1 VSRKGT
7 AAGREE
13 GHSSRERKGTAARVR
28 GRVQQQGEKGYSSR
42 ERGTAARVRGRVQQ
56 QGEKG
61 YSSSGEQEG
70 HSSRERRGTAA
81 RVRGPTKI
89 KAAFGNVHYR

>member
-1 VSRKGT
+1 MRGRVQQQGVKGYSSS
-7 AAGREE
+7 GEQE
-13 GHSSRERKGTAARVR
+13 GHSSRERK
-28 GRVQQQGEKGYSSR
+28 
-42 ERGTAARVRGRVQQ
+42 GTAARVRGRVQQ